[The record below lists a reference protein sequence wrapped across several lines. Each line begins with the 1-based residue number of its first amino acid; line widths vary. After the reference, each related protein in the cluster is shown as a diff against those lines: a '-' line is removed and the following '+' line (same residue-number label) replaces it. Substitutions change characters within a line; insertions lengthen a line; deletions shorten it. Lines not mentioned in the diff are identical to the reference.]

1 MTWFSVGAEE
11 RQEQRQSSFEE
22 LVSLIKGRSIISAAD
37 WGDERFE
44 LGLSGGVMMRFFRG
58 RDGME
63 INLIST
69 TNPDDI
75 PPLFLSLGDMPARVP
90 ISVIERKLSGLRTL
104 YAIYYLAHLERL
116 PELTSYLI
124 RHPRGD
130 IERALLTEEELLYIE
145 SISYGSWV
153 LAVWAKSKRAYQ
165 ALSSVAGL
173 VFERGRE
180 AYLAKLE
187 AEARLAQARARR
199 EEISAATAE
208 FDLKRRQLEYLRKVS
223 DQISIP
229 EVRQNLERIMV
240 GAARNLTTGDAG
252 DSESYLRLT
261 QALDK

>member
-1 MTWFSVGAEE
+1 MAGPV
-11 RQEQRQSSFEE
+11 
-22 LVSLIKGRSIISAAD
+22 
-37 WGDERFE
+37 
-44 LGLSGGVMMRFFRG
+44 
-58 RDGME
+58 
-63 INLIST
+63 
-69 TNPDDI
+69 
-75 PPLFLSLGDMPARVP
+75 
-90 ISVIERKLSGLRTL
+90 
-104 YAIYYLAHLERL
+104 
-116 PELTSYLI
+116 TSYLI

-153 LAVWAKSKRAYQ
+153 FAVWAKSKRAYQ
-165 ALSSVAGL
+165 ALSSVVGL